1 MKSSSPNGE
10 TAMESFVW
18 RTLCPSI
25 DVLVDTAAIGHDAM
39 DPEALHR
46 FRVALRRLRCDL
58 RSLRSFIGRP
68 LAADLRERLAELDE
82 LVRPVRDGDVMVER
96 LTITASKTSNPV
108 DPEIIEA
115 IHQALTAAA
124 DAARV
129 QLMAELESGRF
140 DVLIGELAA
149 LRDTP
154 LATAPADADFPDR
167 LDRLNKE
174 LWRRV
179 RRTAKALA
187 DDADDAELHRLR
199 VLAKRSRYLAEASE
213 CELGRSARRR
223 ARDAARIQFVL
234 GEHQDSV
241 VFSSKLLSMPHPTTA
256 HTLAIDALLAV
267 ETEARWKLRKRW
279 HKAWR
284 RIERRW
290 R

>member
-1 MKSSSPNGE
+1 MTQQLRSE
-10 TAMESFVW
+10 DTAMESFVW

-25 DVLVDTAAIGHDAM
+25 DVLVDTAAIGRDAM

-58 RSLRSFIGRP
+58 RSLRSFMSRP
-68 LAADLRERLAELDE
+68 LVTDLRARLAELDE
-82 LVRPVRDGDVMVER
+82 LVRPVRDGDVMIER
-96 LTITASKTSNPV
+96 LTSTASKTPNTI
-108 DPEIIEA
+108 DPEIVEA
-115 IHQALTAAA
+115 IHQQLTLQA
-124 DAARV
+124 DTARIHLLS
-129 QLMAELESGRF
+129 QLESGRF
-140 DVLIGELAA
+140 DGLFGELAG
-149 LRDTP
+149 LRDSEFALP
-154 LATAPADADFPDR
+154 VADADFPER
-167 LDRLNKE
+167 LERLNKE

-187 DDADDAELHRLR
+187 DDADDAALHRLR

-241 VFSSKLLSMPHPTTA
+241 VFSNRLLAMPHPTTA

-279 HKAWR
+279 HKSWR
-284 RIERRW
+284 RIDRRW